1 MPADSSL
8 DDPGT
13 AARGG
18 ALRETLGSLTTR
30 GRGFLAGGVAAAAC
44 GFALGERDL
53 VRIGLLALL
62 IPLVAAIWIARAG
75 NRIGLLRT
83 LGNNRIRVT
92 HRTPVDIELTN
103 IGQRTGLL
111 LAEEQIPWALGTR
124 PRFVI
129 DPLRPGERR
138 SVGYTVGADQ
148 RGLYKLGPLRIRIA
162 DPTGMAEIDRTF
174 LRTAE
179 LVVIPATEPLP
190 SVPLYGGWTGTGDNR
205 PIPFAGGSAADVT
218 VREYRQGDEV
228 RRVHWPSSARTGK
241 LMVRSEEQPW
251 QSRCTLLIDN
261 RAGAHRGHG
270 PDSSLERAVTAAAS
284 VAAHLVAHGY
294 QVRLVS
300 AQSEHGEAD
309 WHDDTSWGVEPIL
322 EQLAVLPSTKA
333 VHLHD
338 DWFDDAAGSGMVVAV
353 VGDLD
358 DHDRA
363 LLGRIRQRGR
373 SAYCLA
379 LDVDGWQG
387 SGPAA
392 AAGPATIGAST
403 AGTLHWLRHHGW
415 RTAVLPRG
423 GSIAA
428 SWQELGR

>member
-1 MPADSSL
+1 VSVATSL
-8 DDPGT
+8 DDP
-13 AARGG
+13 AAESRSGP
-18 ALRETLGSLTTR
+18 LREAFGSLTTR
-30 GRGFLAGGVAAAAC
+30 GRGFLAGGLAAAVC

-53 VRIGLLALL
+53 VRIGMLALL
-62 IPLVAAIWIARAG
+62 IPLVAAFWIAKAG
-75 NRIGLLRT
+75 NRLGLLRT
-83 LGNNRIRVT
+83 LDNSRIQVT
-92 HRTPVDIELTN
+92 HRTPVHLELTN
-103 IGQRTGLL
+103 IGQRTGML

-129 DPLRPGERR
+129 EAMRGGERR
-138 SVGYTVGADQ
+138 AVEYTVGAEQ
-148 RGLYKLGPLRIRIA
+148 RGLYKIGPLRVRVS
-162 DPTGMAEIDRTF
+162 DPTGMAEIDSTF

-179 LVVIPATEPLP
+179 LVVIPATEPIP
-190 SVPLYGGWTGTGDNR
+190 SIPLYGGWTGTGDNR

-261 RAGAHRGHG
+261 RAGSHRGHG
-270 PDSSLERAVTAAAS
+270 PDSSLERAITAAAS
-284 VAAHLVAHGY
+284 IAAHLVAHGY

-300 AQSEHGEAD
+300 AQSEHGEAE
-309 WHDDTSWGVEPIL
+309 WHDDTAWGVEPIL

-353 VGDLD
+353 VGSLD

-379 LDVDGWQG
+379 MDVDGWQG
-387 SGPAA
+387 RNADVVGSRSAE
-392 AAGPATIGAST
+392 T
-403 AGTLHWLRHHGW
+403 AHWLRHHGW

-423 GSIAA
+423 GSVAA
-428 SWQELGR
+428 SWQEMGR

>member
-1 MPADSSL
+1 MSATTRL
-8 DDPGT
+8 DDPATESGRG
-13 AARGG
+13 AARE
-18 ALRETLGSLTTR
+18 ALGVLTTR
-30 GRGFLAGGVAAAAC
+30 GRGFLAGGIAAAAC

-53 VRIGLLALL
+53 VRIGLLAML
-62 IPLVAAIWIARAG
+62 IPLVAALWIVRSG
-75 NRIGLLRT
+75 NRVGLRRT
-83 LGNNRIRVT
+83 LDNSRIQVA
-92 HRTPVDIELTN
+92 HRTPVHLELTN
-103 IGQRTGLL
+103 IGQRTGML
-111 LAEEQIPWALGTR
+111 LAEEQVPWALGTR

-129 DPLRPGERR
+129 DPMRPGEHRTVAY
-138 SVGYTVGADQ
+138 SVSADQ
-148 RGLYKLGPLRIRIA
+148 RGLYRLGPLRLRIA

-179 LVVIPATEPLP
+179 LVVIPATEQLP
-190 SVPLYGGWTGTGDNR
+190 VIPLYGGWTGTGDNR

-251 QSRCTLLIDN
+251 QSRCTLLVDN

-270 PDSSLERAVTAAAS
+270 PDSSLERAIAAAAS
-284 VAAHLVAHGY
+284 IAAHLVAHGY

-300 AQSEHGEAD
+300 AQSEHAEAE
-309 WHDDTSWGVEPIL
+309 WHDDTAWGVQPIL

-333 VHLHD
+333 THLHD
-338 DWFDDAAGSGMVVAV
+338 DWFDDAAGTGMVVAV
-353 VGDLD
+353 VGSLD

-379 LDVDGWQG
+379 MDVDGWQG
-387 SGPAA
+387 RGA
-392 AAGPATIGAST
+392 AST
-403 AGTLHWLRHHGW
+403 SPGTAPGSVSIDTTQWLQHHGW
-415 RTAVLPRG
+415 RAAVLPRG
-423 GSIAA
+423 GSVAA